1 MNGPDA
7 VFQRAAVRR
16 HFSDA
21 AATYLAAAALQKEVE
36 ARLLE
41 QTEALNHAPQ
51 RILDLGSGPGRAAA
65 ALKKRWSKAEVVAV
79 DIALPMLRLVPAQT
93 RFWRPVRRVCAD
105 AMQLPFA
112 DGCFD
117 LVFSSL
123 CLQWVHPLPDALHG
137 IRRVLKPGGLL
148 LFSTFGPDTLLE
160 LRQAYRSIGEVP
172 PISPF
177 AAIQQV
183 GDALQSTAFTRSML
197 DRDLFTL
204 HYADVR
210 TLMRELQA
218 LGATDARSDRARGL
232 GGRQRWQALNA
243 AYPATAGG
251 IDSSWEVIAA
261 MAFRPDNDPPRL
273 EPGVVARIDA
283 AHIPRRQR

>member
-41 QTEALNHAPQ
+41 QTEALKHAPQ

-210 TLMRELQA
+210 ALMRELQA

-232 GGRQRWQALNA
+232 GGKRRWQALNA

>member
-1 MNGPDA
+1 MDAPDC
-7 VFQRAAVRR
+7 VFQRTAVRR

-36 ARLLE
+36 VRLLE
-41 QTEALNHAPQ
+41 QTEVLRHAPQ

-65 ALKKRWSKAEVVAV
+65 ALKKRWPKAEVVAV
-79 DIALPMLRLVPAQT
+79 DIALPMLRLVPSQT

-183 GDALQSTAFTRSML
+183 GDALQAGAFTRSML

-210 TLMRELQA
+210 ALMRELQA
-218 LGATDARSDRARGL
+218 LGATDARSVRARGL

-243 AYPATAGG
+243 AYPAAAGG

-261 MAFRPDNDPPRL
+261 MAFRPESDPPHL